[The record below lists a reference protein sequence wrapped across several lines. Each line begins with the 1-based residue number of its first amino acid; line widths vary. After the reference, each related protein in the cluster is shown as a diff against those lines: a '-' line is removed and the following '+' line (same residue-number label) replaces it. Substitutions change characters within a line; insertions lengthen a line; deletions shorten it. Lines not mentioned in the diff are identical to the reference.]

1 MQMRGEHGSEELE
14 GNQNVKSIGGQ
25 LVQGGRD
32 GSFEGCKQEDRN
44 KLAGAWS
51 VV

>member
-32 GSFEGCKQEDRN
+32 GSFEGSCSRFCNEETERPERH
-44 KLAGAWS
+44 
-51 VV
+51 